1 MTKNCAQSNS
11 KGSLPPKFALKKN
24 LSLKENLKLEGAT
37 EVGQSDR
44 IHDQTSVLRA
54 DPPNDEE
61 LAKKPP
67 LKRKPVLRE
76 KPLEGVT
83 KAKVMEGV
91 RLPEEEIK
99 LNEKALV
106 KQSLERRLSIR
117 SRRLSDVYLSCIPS
131 LEVIGDF
138 LFHQAKYRRVEGTR
152 AVPN

>member
-1 MTKNCAQSNS
+1 M
-11 KGSLPPKFALKKN
+11 
-24 LSLKENLKLEGAT
+24 
-37 EVGQSDR
+37 
-44 IHDQTSVLRA
+44 
-54 DPPNDEE
+54 
-61 LAKKPP
+61 
-67 LKRKPVLRE
+67 LRE

-83 KAKVMEGV
+83 KAMVMEGV

-117 SRRLSDVYLSCIPS
+117 SRRLSDVYFSCIPS
-131 LEVIGDF
+131 LEHTGDF